1 MKKHNAGTQK
11 SLETFWGINKW
22 MDKLAV
28 KITGAVG
35 TIWCAVIFTLIAAI
49 SLPEIIAEATRTNT
63 IDPIIQ
69 WVTQTFL
76 QLALL
81 SIILRGQNIASEKQ
95 EHIISHI
102 KDNTAKT
109 EAAAERIE
117 HIVMMIEHKAKNIEK
132 AEQEKSETNN
142 K

>member
-1 MKKHNAGTQK
+1 MRRFN
-11 SLETFWGINKW
+11 SWL
-22 MDKLAV
+22 DKMAV

-35 TIWCAVIFTLIAAI
+35 TMWCAIIFTLIAVI
-49 SLPEIIAEATRTNT
+49 SLPDIIAEVAANHT

-69 WVTQTFL
+69 WITQTFL

-81 SIILRGQNIASEKQ
+81 SIILKGQNIASEKQ
-95 EHIISHI
+95 EHIIRQI
-102 KDNTAKT
+102 EENTAKT

-117 HIVMMIEHKAKNIEK
+117 QIVMMIECDAKKEIEEIEK
-132 AEQEKSETNN
+132 KKQDIYN